1 MDKNGIDVKVMKK
14 AAQWLAPE
22 FDQET
27 RLQVQRMI
35 DQDPDSLVE
44 SFYRNLEFGTG
55 GMRGIM
61 GPGTNRMNIYVIG
74 MATQGLCN
82 YVKKN
87 FPDRTDLKIAIA
99 HDSRNNSRLF
109 AETTAKVVSAN
120 GIHAY
125 LFDSLR
131 PTPELSFTIRLLG
144 CQSGVV
150 ITASHNPK
158 EYNGYKVY
166 WEDGGQVIAP
176 HDEDIIK
183 EVEKIKNIKEVRF
196 NGNPALI
203 YSIGAEIDEAYLSC
217 LLFLSLNPEINRKYH
232 DLKIVYTPIH
242 GSGVTMVPNILKR
255 FGFTNIIHVP
265 EQDILDGN
273 FPTVVSPNPE
283 EKAALNLAIEKAKE
297 TGSELV
303 MASDPDADRV
313 GIAVRDHDGSF
324 KLLNGNQTGSLLV
337 YYLLKNWSDKGKL
350 NGKEFIVST
359 VVTTPL
365 FKDIANDFGVKTYEV
380 LTGFKYIAD
389 IIRKKEGK
397 EVFIGGGEESYG
409 FMTGS
414 FVRDKDAISSCA
426 LIAETAAWAKD
437 QGLTLL
443 DLLESIYVKYG
454 YYKEQLISIVR
465 KGQSG
470 IGQIGAM
477 MERFRN
483 QPPETLG
490 GSDVVMMLDYL
501 SSKSYDLISHLTYDI
516 NLPKSNVLQFVT
528 KNGSIIS
535 ARPSGTEPKIKFY
548 FSVKQTV
555 ANLEELAGAEIAMD
569 LRIKSIIADMHLEV

>member
-1 MDKNGIDVKVMKK
+1 MDKSNIDAAVLEK
-14 AAQWLAPE
+14 ATQWLAPE

-27 RLQVQRMI
+27 RSEVQRMI
-35 DQDPDSLVE
+35 DQDPEAMVE
-44 SFYRNLEFGTG
+44 AFYRNLEFGTG

-87 FPDRTDLKIAIA
+87 FPGRTDLKIVIA
-99 HDSRNNSRLF
+99 HDSRNQSRLF
-109 AETTAKVVSAN
+109 AETTAKVASAN

-125 LFDSLR
+125 LFDDLR
-131 PTPELSFTIRLLG
+131 PTPELSFAIRHLG

-150 ITASHNPK
+150 VTASHNPK

-183 EVEKIKNIKEVRF
+183 EVEKIQSITEVRF
-196 NGNPALI
+196 DGNPALI
-203 YSIGAEIDEAYLSC
+203 HPIGAEIDEAYLNCVYS
-217 LLFLSLNPEINRKYH
+217 LSLNPEINRKH
-232 DLKIVYTPIH
+232 HALKIVYTPIH
-242 GSGVTMVPNILKR
+242 GTGVTMVPKILKR

-265 EQDILDGN
+265 EQDIPDGN

-283 EKAALNLAIEKAKE
+283 EKAALSMAIEKAME
-297 TGSELV
+297 TGAELV

-313 GIAVRDHDGSF
+313 GIAVRNHDGGF
-324 KLLNGNQTGSLLV
+324 KLLNGNQTGSLLI
-337 YYLLKNWSDKGKL
+337 YYLLKNWSDQGRLKG
-350 NGKEFIVST
+350 NEFIART

-365 FKDIANDFGVKTYEV
+365 FSDIAGDFGVRTYEV

-389 IIRKKEGK
+389 IIREKEGK

-414 FVRDKDAISSCA
+414 FVRDKDAVSSCA

-443 DLLESIYVKYG
+443 DLLESIYVTYG
-454 YYKEQLISIVR
+454 FYKEHLISIVR
-465 KGQSG
+465 KGKLG
-470 IGQIGAM
+470 IEQIGAM
-477 MERFRN
+477 MERFRS
-483 QPPETLG
+483 QPPESLG
-490 GSDVVMMLDYL
+490 GSDVVMILDFL
-501 SSKSYDLISHLTYDI
+501 KSQSFDMISHLRYDI
-516 NLPKSNVLQFVT
+516 KLPKSNVLQFVT
-528 KNGSIIS
+528 ANGSIIS

-548 FSVKQTV
+548 FSVRTRV
-555 ANLEELAGAEIAMD
+555 
-569 LRIKSIIADMHLEV
+569 KSISELEQAEARLDERIRSLVAGMKLDN